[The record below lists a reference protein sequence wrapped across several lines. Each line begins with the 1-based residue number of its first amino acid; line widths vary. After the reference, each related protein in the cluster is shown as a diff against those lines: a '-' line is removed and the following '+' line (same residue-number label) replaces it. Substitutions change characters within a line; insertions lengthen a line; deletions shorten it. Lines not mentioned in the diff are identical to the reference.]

1 MRYFKPKSLTWIG
14 AIVPV
19 GLGVFQ
25 AALPLHGLDVEAQV
39 IRSMTGGASPY
50 ILINA
55 GLVAIGMRGALGT

>member
-1 MRYFKPKSLTWIG
+1 MRYVKLTSVSWWG
-14 AIVPV
+14 SMVPIC
-19 GLGVFQ
+19 LGVFQ

-55 GLVAIGMRGALGT
+55 GLVGIGMRGALG